1 MLTPQLGLDVHN
13 ELIIDNFAGGGG
25 ASCGIEL
32 ALGRSVDA
40 AINHDPEA
48 VAMHAM
54 NHPQTRH
61 YCESV
66 WDVNPLEV
74 TQGRPV
80 GLAWF
85 SPDCKH
91 FSKAKGG
98 KPRDKKIRGLAW
110 IVLRWA
116 ALVRPRV
123 IMLENVEEFKTW
135 GPLLDDGSPCQKRKG
150 NTFRSFIHQLQEKG
164 YAVEHRE
171 MRACDYG
178 APTIRKRLF
187 LIARCDGAP
196 IVWPEP
202 THGAPGSEGVKS
214 GALQPWRT
222 AAECIDWSL
231 PCPSIFERKRALA
244 ENTMRRIARGLR
256 RYVIES
262 ADPFIVSVA
271 HGEVSPGGVKRW
283 GAGVR
288 SADQPLP
295 TVLASGNGSALAMP
309 HITKFRTGSTGADLR
324 MPLPTITAGPKENP
338 AGAPHALGVITPYLV
353 GAGGP
358 EYAGK
363 PKALD
368 IPFNTLTTENHTH
381 LVAPTLVQ
389 TGYGERIGQAPRA
402 PGLDKPLGTVVA
414 GGAKHAL
421 VGAFLAKHFGGNYTG
436 PGAELPDPIH
446 TVTATDHHAL
456 VTSHLAK
463 LRNNQFG
470 QDTREPMPTLTAGGG
485 HVADVRAFL
494 VKYYSEGGQD
504 QDCRDP
510 MHTIPTK
517 DRLGLVTVAGEQYQ
531 IADIGMRMLEPHEL
545 YAAQGFP
552 ASYIIAPD
560 INGRRLPKHAQVRM
574 CGNSVSPPMAAA
586 LARANVPE
594 MMAWTKKQA
603 KQQRIAA

>member
-1 MLTPQLGLDVHN
+1 MIRDQMTLDVHP
-13 ELIIDNFAGGGG
+13 EIIVDNFAGGGG
-25 ASCGIEL
+25 ASTGIEL
-32 ALGRSVDA
+32 ALGRCVDV

-48 VAMHAM
+48 VLMHEI

-66 WDVNPLEV
+66 WDVDPLEA

-98 KPRDKKIRGLAW
+98 KPRDKRIRGLAW

-135 GPLLDDGSPCQKRKG
+135 GPLLDDGTPCPRRRGK
-150 NTFRSFIHQLQEKG
+150 TFRSFVHQLQEKG
-164 YAVEHRE
+164 YAVETRE
-171 MRACDYG
+171 LRACDYG

-187 LIARCDGAP
+187 LIARCDGQP
-196 IVWPEP
+196 IVWPAP
-202 THGAPGSEGVKS
+202 THGAPDSAAVRAGD
-214 GALQPWRT
+214 LLPWRT
-222 AAECIDWSL
+222 AADCIDWSIA
-231 PCPSIFERKRALA
+231 CPSIFERSRPLA
-244 ENTMRRIARGLR
+244 EATMKRIARGIR
-256 RYVIES
+256 RYVIE
-262 ADPFIVSVA
+262 AAKPYIVTLS
-271 HGEVSPGGVKRW
+271 HGEGQPGKAQRW
-283 GAGVR
+283 GSGTRDIDAPF
-288 SADQPLP
+288 Q
-295 TVLASGNGSALAMP
+295 TVTANSTYAVVTPYLTEHANGS
-309 HITKFRTGSTGADLR
+309 TQRNFD
-324 MPLPTITAGPKENP
+324 
-338 AGAPHALGVITPYLV
+338 AGAPLRTQCAEVK
-353 GAGGP
+353 GGHF
-358 EYAGK
+358 AM
-363 PKALD
+363 
-368 IPFNTLTTENHTH
+368 
-381 LVAPTLVQ
+381 VAPTLIQ
-389 TGYGERIGQAPRA
+389 TGYGERAGQAPRA

-421 VGAFLAKHFGGNYTG
+421 VSGFLAKHYGGHYDGAGVSLDG
-436 PGAELPDPIH
+436 PTS
-446 TVTATDHHAL
+446 TVTTVDHHAL
-456 VTSHLAK
+456 VAAQLVGCGGRAGQSRPRDAGEPSQTLTAKADTCIVTSHLAK

-470 QDTREPMPTLTAGGG
+470 QATEEPMPTLTAGGG

-494 VKYYSEGGQD
+494 VKYYGEGGQD
-504 QDCRDP
+504 QDVRDP

-517 DRLGLVTVAGEQYQ
+517 DRMGLVTVAGQDYV

-552 ASYIIAPD
+552 STYVIAPT

-574 CGNSVSPPMAAA
+574 CGNSVCPPLAAA
-586 LARANVPE
+586 LVRGNVPDLA
-594 MMAWTKKQA
+594 AWTPQEA

>member
-1 MLTPQLGLDVHN
+1 MIRDQFVLDVHP
-13 ELIIDNFAGGGG
+13 EIIVDNFAGGGG
-25 ASCGIEL
+25 ASTGIEM
-32 ALGRSVDA
+32 ALGRCVDV

-48 VAMHAM
+48 VAMHEI

-66 WDVNPLEV
+66 WDVDPMEA

-98 KPRDKKIRGLAW
+98 KPRDKRIRGLAW

-123 IMLENVEEFKTW
+123 IILENVEEFRTW
-135 GPLLDDGSPCQKRKG
+135 GPLLPNGQPCPSRKG
-150 NTFRSFIHQLQEKG
+150 KTFRSFVHQLQEKG

-171 MRACDYG
+171 LRACDYG

-187 LIARCDGAP
+187 LIARCDGMS

-202 THGAPGSEGVKS
+202 THGAPTSPEVAS
-214 GALQPWRT
+214 GLRKPWRT
-222 AAECIDWSL
+222 AADCIDWSI
-231 PCPSIFERKRALA
+231 PCPSIFERERPLA
-244 ENTMRRIARGLR
+244 EATLRRIARGIQ
-256 RYVIES
+256 RYVIDAS
-262 ADPFIVSVA
+262 QPFI
-271 HGEVSPGGVKRW
+271 
-283 GAGVR
+283 
-288 SADQPLP
+288 
-295 TVLASGNGSALAMP
+295 
-309 HITKFRTGSTGADLR
+309 
-324 MPLPTITAGPKENP
+324 
-338 AGAPHALGVITPYLV
+338 V

-358 EYAGK
+358 VYSGK
-363 PKALD
+363 PVPTNR
-368 IPFNTLTTENHTH
+368 PFGALTTENHRHVVVPYVTKFRSGAIGSSLDEPLH
-381 LVAPTLVQ
+381 TVTAGGHQARPGTGNAMGIVAPTLIQ
-389 TGYGERIGQAPRA
+389 AGYGEAPGQAPRA

-414 GGAKHAL
+414 GGIKHAL
-421 VGAFLAKHFGGNYTG
+421 VSAFLAKHYGGNYDG
-436 PGAELPDPIH
+436 PGAPLDGPAH
-446 TVTATDHHAL
+446 TATTVDHHAL
-456 VTSHLAK
+456 VAAQLVGCGGRAGQSRPRDAGEPSQTLTAKADTCIVTSHLAK
-463 LRNNQFG
+463 LRGTARDG
-470 QDTREPMPTLTAGGG
+470 QPADLPLHTISAGGT
-485 HVADVRAFL
+485 HHAEVRAFL

-517 DRLGLVTVAGEQYQ
+517 DRIGLVSVARQEYV

-552 ASYIIAPD
+552 ADYVIAPT

-574 CGNSVSPPMAAA
+574 CGNSVCPPLAAA
-586 LARANVPE
+586 LVRANVPDLA
-594 MMAWTKKQA
+594 AWTPMDA
-603 KQQRIAA
+603 KQRRIAA

>member
-1 MLTPQLGLDVHN
+1 MIRDQFILDIQQ

-32 ALGRSVDA
+32 ALGRHVDH

-54 NHPQTRH
+54 NHPQTEH
-61 YCESV
+61 HCESV
-66 WDVNPLEV
+66 WDVKPLEL
-74 TQGRPV
+74 TGGRPV

-110 IVLRWA
+110 VAMRWA

-123 IMLENVEEFKTW
+123 IMLENVEEFQTW
-135 GPLLDDGSPCQKRKG
+135 GPVLADGTPCPKRKG
-150 NTFRSFIHQLQEKG
+150 DTFRSFVRQLQEKG
-164 YAVEHRE
+164 YAVEWRE
-171 MRACDYG
+171 LRACDYG

-187 LIARCDGAP
+187 LIARCDGKP

-202 THGAPGSEGVKS
+202 THGAPGSAGVLAKR
-214 GALQPWRT
+214 LKPWRT
-222 AAECIDWSL
+222 AAECIDWSI
-231 PCPSIFERKRALA
+231 PCPSIFERARPLA
-244 ENTMRRIARGLR
+244 DATQKRIARGLR
-256 RYVIES
+256 RYVTEA
-262 ADPFIVSVA
+262 ADPFIVKVN
-271 HGEVSPGGVKRW
+271 HGGNDFRG
-283 GAGVR
+283 
-288 SADQPLP
+288 QPLQEP
-295 TVLASGNGSALAMP
+295 IQTITAKHGYGLVAP
-309 HITKFRTGSTGADLR
+309 HITKFRTGSTGSDLR
-324 MPLPTITAGPKENP
+324 DPVPTITAGPKENP
-338 AGAPHALGVITPYLV
+338 AGAPHALGLV
-353 GAGGP
+353 MPVLTECANASTQRTFRADEPLRTQCAEVKGGHF
-358 EYAGK
+358 
-363 PKALD
+363 AL
-368 IPFNTLTTENHTH
+368 
-381 LVAPTLVQ
+381 ASATLVQ
-389 TGYGERIGQAPRA
+389 TGYGERAGQAPRV

-414 GGAKHAL
+414 GGAKHA
-421 VGAFLAKHFGGNYTG
+421 VVSAFLAKHYGGNYDG
-436 PGAELPDPIH
+436 PGVGLAEPTG
-446 TVTATDHHAL
+446 TVTTADHHAL
-456 VTSHLAK
+456 VSSHMVK
-463 LRNNQFG
+463 LRG
-470 QDTREPMPTLTAGGG
+470 ECTGSATDEPIPTISAQGMHIGE
-485 HVADVRAFL
+485 VRAFL

-552 ASYIIAPD
+552 SSYVIAPV

-586 LARANVPE
+586 LVRANVPE
-594 MMAWTKKQA
+594 MASWSA
-603 KQQRIAA
+603 KEAKTIAEPA